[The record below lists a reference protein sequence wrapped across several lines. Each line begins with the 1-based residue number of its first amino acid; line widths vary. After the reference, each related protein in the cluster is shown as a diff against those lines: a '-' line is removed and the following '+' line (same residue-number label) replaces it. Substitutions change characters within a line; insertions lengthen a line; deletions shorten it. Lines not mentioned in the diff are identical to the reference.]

1 MATGSLPG
9 LQVVPGQAGGGSF
22 KFETLIAYRAKQ
34 RLCQKV
40 TGKPPVSRSNNLL
53 TCQSDAKSFGC
64 WILSHFIWS
73 HRIAASLG
81 NCSLHPSVSS
91 QFIST
96 HLMSSEFFHL
106 ISSHSIWCLLSLSQL
121 FSADHTCSHLFSC
134 HLSFYH
140 LFSSQLISAF
150 QIFTALLNSSQLSAA
165 HVSSSYVFSSLLS
178 FSHISS
184 TLHTSTQQISALVSS
199 SHLILA
205 LLSALSNHLTFSL
218 AQNLLQN
225 GSRRQSKQPLRFP
238 QKRFDTEKLL
248 HTASFCTQKLVHA
261 EAFTQSWGSFYSQK
275 AFTQSKLL
283 YTASF
288 CPDFCLHTEA
298 FTQRSLYTEKL
309 LHTASFD
316 TKKLLHRKAFTHR
329 KLLHSFY
336 T

>member
-178 FSHISS
+178 FSHISWA
-184 TLHTSTQQISALVSS
+184 LHTSTQQISALVSS

-238 QKRFDTEKLL
+238 PKKIWHREAFTHSKLL
-248 HTASFCTQKLVHA
+248 HTEACARRSFCKQKLLHRVGEASIHRKLLHKASFCTQQ
-261 EAFTQSWGSFYSQK
+261 AFAQIFVYTQ
-275 AFTQSKLL
+275 KLL
-283 YTASF
+283 
-288 CPDFCLHTEA
+288 HREA
-298 FTQRSLYTEKL
+298 FTQRS
-309 LHTASFD
+309 
-316 TKKLLHRKAFTHR
+316 
-329 KLLHSFY
+329 FY
-336 T
+336 TQQALTQKSS